1 MVLLLLA
8 VFFVYGRIL
17 GHEFITTWD
26 DDAYLLDNPAIRGI
40 TLHNLRLAFSRFY
53 VGNYAPVQ
61 IVSYMLDYTLWGLT
75 PWGFH
80 LVDMLLHAGNASM
93 IYLLI
98 VRLGGS
104 RIPALFGALFFLCH
118 PVQVEAV
125 AWVSQR
131 KTVLSAFLMLASW
144 LLFLARDDQECKR
157 TGQLFSALSLIL
169 FLLSTLTKGITVVF
183 PLILF
188 AQWLLTGERTESL
201 KRRSVRLAPFIVIS
215 VAMAVVTMYSQSAAQ
230 GGGRTPYHGG
240 SLWATLF
247 TMLPVYCKYL
257 RMLLL
262 PYGLSAEY
270 EVPLRLKPDAMFL
283 GAAFLLGLV
292 GYGCYRM
299 FRRNRSMFFWVM
311 VFIVG
316 FLPVSQVVPI
326 VTPMNDRYFY
336 LPMIGGAGLLACAFQ
351 KPWDALPDLRR
362 TMAIAAAVVVVVLGG
377 LSWQRAGVW
386 KNGMTLW
393 EDVVAK
399 APLNYEAWDSLG
411 SSYIEEDREELALRA
426 YKRALALNPDYGLSL
441 KNLGMLS
448 LKRGETDQSLGHFRR
463 LTSLQP
469 RNSEAWE
476 FLGLAL
482 KLSGD
487 LKGAEAA
494 LLTSLRIE
502 PRRASALILLA
513 RIEVMYGRLP
523 QARDYLVRAETLAG
537 KSADVESGLA
547 LVEAGMGNDVA
558 ALWHLEALLKGGSDT
573 AMVVSDPAFV
583 RIRGTGA
590 YRTLLQRYG
599 ISESSTTR

>member
-1 MVLLLLA
+1 MLLLLA
-8 VFFVYGRIL
+8 VFLVYGRIL

-26 DDAYLLDNPAIRGI
+26 DDAYLLDNPAIRGV
-40 TLHNLRLAFSRFY
+40 TLHNLQLAFSRFY

-61 IVSYMLDYTLWGLT
+61 IVSYMLDYTLWGLA

-131 KTVLSAFLMLASW
+131 KTVLSAFFMLASW
-144 LLFLARDDQECKR
+144 LFFLAREYNR
-157 TGQLFSALSLIL
+157 TGHLFYALSLIS

-183 PLILF
+183 PLIL
-188 AQWLLTGERTESL
+188 AIHWLLTGERTESL
-201 KRRSVRLAPFIVIS
+201 KRWAVRLAPFVVIS
-215 VAMAVVTMYSQSAAQ
+215 VAMSLVTLISQSAAQ

-257 RMLLL
+257 RMLLF

-270 EVPLRLKPDAMFL
+270 EVPLRLRPDAVFL
-283 GAAFLLGLV
+283 GAVSLLALA
-292 GYGCYRM
+292 GYGCYRLY
-299 FRRNRSMFFWVM
+299 RQNRSMFFWVT

-316 FLPVSQVVPI
+316 FLPVSQIVPI
-326 VTPMNDRYFY
+326 VTPINDRYFY
-336 LPMIGGAGLLACAFQ
+336 LPMTGGSGLLASVLQ
-351 KPWDALPDLRR
+351 KLLDTRPALRR
-362 TMAIAAAVVVVVLGG
+362 TIVLAVAVIVIVLGG
-377 LSWQRAGVW
+377 MSWQRAAVW

-411 SSYIEEDREELALRA
+411 SSYIEGDREELALRA

-441 KNLGMLS
+441 KNLGMLF
-448 LKRGETDQSLGHFRR
+448 LKRGETDQALRHFRR

-469 RNSEAWE
+469 RNAEAWE

-487 LKGAEAA
+487 LKGAEVA
-494 LLTSLRIE
+494 LLTSLQLE
-502 PRRASALILLA
+502 PRRASALVLLA
-513 RIEVMYGRLP
+513 RIEVLQGRLT
-523 QARDYLVRAETLAG
+523 QARDYLVRAKSLDG
-537 KSADVESGLA
+537 KSADVESGLS
-547 LVEAGMGNDVA
+547 LVEAGMGNEAA
-558 ALWHLEALLKGGSDT
+558 ALHHLETLLKVGADT
-573 AMVVSDPAFV
+573 AMVLSDPAFA
-583 RIRGTGA
+583 RIRQSDSFC
-590 YRTLLQRYG
+590 TLLQRYG
-599 ISESSTTR
+599 IPESSTTR